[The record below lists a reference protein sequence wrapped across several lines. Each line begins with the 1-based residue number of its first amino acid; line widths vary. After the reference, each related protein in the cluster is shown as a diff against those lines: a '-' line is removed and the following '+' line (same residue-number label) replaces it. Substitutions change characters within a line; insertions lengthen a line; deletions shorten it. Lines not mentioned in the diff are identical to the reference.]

1 VLPVNRDRL
10 KEMLDSLD
18 RKATLNLLA
27 YTDQRMAQLALVR
40 DVLQQRLAQLMST
53 TTDQEP
59 VGPLLTVPAMA
70 KVLKLGRA
78 RTYELIRGG
87 DLPGVRVGVRQV
99 RVRRADLIKFMQPQN
114 GRV

>member
-1 VLPVNRDRL
+1 
-10 KEMLDSLD
+10 LDF
-18 RKATLNLLA
+18 RKASSRAAKRL
-27 YTDQRMAQLALVR
+27 Q
-40 DVLQQRLAQLMST
+40 VLSRSSETST
-53 TTDQEP
+53 TSLKISST
-59 VGPLLTVPAMA
+59 VRGGLWALLTVPAVA

-114 GRV
+114 G